1 MNRFAAILYPFTLPD
16 LSTCSDW
23 RKSGEFFVGRFLLTF
38 PLCGEFTLYLSERL
52 MSSDN
57 RCETSEAALEALAKE
72 EEMERRGDEASVWGA
87 LAAVG
92 IGIAGSWC

>member
-1 MNRFAAILYPFTLPD
+1 MQVAEIVSAVRLAGGYQPALLEPD
-16 LSTCSDW
+16 
-23 RKSGEFFVGRFLLTF
+23 
-38 PLCGEFTLYLSERL
+38 
-52 MSSDN
+52 
-57 RCETSEAALEALAKE
+57 AALHVVAKE